1 MTVEFISY
9 DVRQMNFAP
18 GELVGS
24 MNTAA
29 NFLSCTGINPWCAT
43 NV

>member
-1 MTVEFISY
+1 
-9 DVRQMNFAP
+9 MNFTP

-29 NFLSCTGINPWCAT
+29 NFLSCTGINPWWAT
-43 NV
+43 KV

>member
-1 MTVEFISY
+1 
-9 DVRQMNFAP
+9 MNFTP

-29 NFLSCTGINPWCAT
+29 NFLSWTGIKPWWAT
-43 NV
+43 KV